1 MMEAGTEE
9 FLFVDAQPQTEANIQ
24 RICPHNCHYMLQVD
38 MLVWVLQAKYSST
51 LDPFFILIAYL
62 IVEKEILSGH

>member
-24 RICPHNCHYMLQVD
+24 VNNKANQGCMEAHKKCKKVF
-38 MLVWVLQAKYSST
+38 A
-51 LDPFFILIAYL
+51 
-62 IVEKEILSGH
+62 

>member
-24 RICPHNCHYMLQVD
+24 VNTIGNQGFVSLHKKLPE
-38 MLVWVLQAKYSST
+38 
-51 LDPFFILIAYL
+51 P
-62 IVEKEILSGH
+62 

>member
-24 RICPHNCHYMLQVD
+24 VITKGNQGCMSLHKKCLNPRSNKHTKE
-38 MLVWVLQAKYSST
+38 AEKFKT
-51 LDPFFILIAYL
+51 LAYKFSYAT
-62 IVEKEILSGH
+62 ITRS

>member
-24 RICPHNCHYMLQVD
+24 VNTKGNQGFMSLNARWPLLPEPMIKQTYQR
-38 MLVWVLQAKYSST
+38 S
-51 LDPFFILIAYL
+51 
-62 IVEKEILSGH
+62 